1 MTGHDPILWPL
12 LLYFGLVVVIAGGML
27 GVSALLGQRHHER
40 ATGETYESG
49 IVSTGSARIRFS
61 SRFYLVAMFFVIFDL
76 EAAFIFAW
84 ATAARDVGWSG
95 YWEVVTFIGVLFLA
109 LVYAW
114 RVGGLDFGPVARG
127 HERSKGV
134 V

>member
-1 MTGHDPILWPL
+1 MSGNGSILWPL
-12 LLYFGLVVVIAGGML
+12 VVYFGLVVVIVGAML
-27 GVSALLGQRHHER
+27 GVSALLGQRHFER

-84 ATAARDVGWSG
+84 AAAAVDVGWTG
-95 YWEVVTFIGVLFLA
+95 YWEVVTFIGVLLIG
-109 LVYAW
+109 LLYVW
-114 RVGGLDFGPVARG
+114 RAGGLDFGPVARG